1 MRIRFGPFA
10 FDLQSR
16 LLWRDGVEVP
26 LPPRVLGVLEALI
39 ERPGDVIARQD
50 LLDRVWKDA
59 FVTDTSLA
67 EAVSTLRQALGDDP
81 QSPTYVQ
88 TVHRRGYRFVAP
100 IAESDQGQTGGKQG
114 SDWGQTRVRDA
125 SDPSLTPFAES
136 APRTSQLL
144 PWTIAIFAT
153 ALAGSA
159 IWNGVRKNAIEPAP
173 ITRFDV
179 RPSAGSW
186 FDRRAPAFAASR
198 DGRAIAWAACEGV
211 SGTCGLF
218 VRPVDRLDPVRLAG
232 TDGAEAPF
240 FSPDGRW
247 LAFFADGKL
256 KKVAVSGGSPLVLAD
271 APAPGGGSWNDEGE
285 IVFSGLPAGGLAI
298 TSDQGG
304 EMTAVTTPQ
313 AAKGELRH
321 AWPSWMPGNRAILF
335 TIVTSPVP
343 GAPGRLALKNV
354 GAPTWR
360 TLRTGVSRAIP
371 AGPGYLL
378 VESGSDLRALT
389 YDERTLALTGSSDA
403 VFDALADA
411 NGVAQFAAA
420 NGGTLVALRSPS
432 AERTVEWND
441 APGRPLQNAARLEEL
456 TLSTDGRR
464 GAGVIADATGSDIWT
479 VDLDTDALA
488 RVTFGG
494 TNASPAWA
502 PDGQLVYAARKADGP
517 FTIPAAGSIRADGHL
532 FPAAVAANGR
542 IAALEATKDGHTSLV
557 IIAPDGIPQTIVGG
571 PVDVMSAAFSPDGRS
586 IAYDSDETGRR
597 EIYVR
602 RTDSTARTQLST
614 AGGECP
620 SWSADG
626 RTIFFHEG
634 ARFVRL
640 AVDANG
646 QPRADSRTVVLDL
659 AGARAIGVTPDGRV
673 LAERRPLPLEGAT
686 VVLQWLRELQQRSP
700 LPVNAPR

>member
-10 FDLQSR
+10 FDPHAR
-16 LLWRDGVEVP
+16 LLWRDGVEVA
-26 LPPRVLGVLEALI
+26 LPPRVLGVLEALL
-39 ERPGDVIARQD
+39 ERPGEIVTRQE
-50 LLDRVWKDA
+50 LLDQVWKDA

-67 EAVSTLRQALGDDP
+67 EAVSVLRQALGDDP

-88 TVHRRGYRFVAP
+88 TVHRRGYRFVGSLAD
-100 IAESDQGQTGGKQG
+100 SDGGQTARPG
-114 SDWGQTRVRDA
+114 SDRQ
-125 SDPSLTPFAES
+125 SPFAEATPLSS
-136 APRTSQLL
+136 AFVA
-144 PWTIAIFAT
+144 WTIAVFAI
-153 ALAGSA
+153 ALAISA
-159 IWNGVRKNAIEPAP
+159 IWNGVHRNAIEPAP
-173 ITRFDV
+173 ITRFHV
-179 RPSAGSW
+179 QPAAGSW
-186 FDRRAPAFAASR
+186 FDRRAPAFAASP
-198 DGRAIAWAACEGV
+198 DGRAIAWAACEGS

-218 VRPVDRLDPVRLAG
+218 VRPVDRFDGVRLAG

-285 IVFSGLPAGGLAI
+285 IVFSGLPAGGLAV

-304 EMTAVTTPQ
+304 EVTAITTPQ
-313 AAKGELRH
+313 ATKGELRH

-343 GAPGRLALKNV
+343 GAPGQLALKNV
-354 GAPTWR
+354 GSPTGR
-360 TLRTGVSRAIP
+360 VLRTGVSRAIP

-378 VESGSDLRALT
+378 IASGSDLRAMT
-389 YDERTLALTGSSDA
+389 YDERTSTLTGSSDA
-403 VFDALADA
+403 VLDGLADA
-411 NGVAQFAAA
+411 NGVPQFAAA
-420 NGGTLVALRSPS
+420 DGDALVALRAAS

-441 APGRPLQNAARLEEL
+441 APGRPLQSAARLQEL

-464 GAGVIADATGSDIWT
+464 GAGVIADATGSDVWT
-479 VDLDTDALA
+479 VDLDTGALA
-488 RVTFGG
+488 RMTFGG
-494 TNASPAWA
+494 TNASPVWA
-502 PDGQLVYAARKADGP
+502 PGGTLVYAARTADRP

-532 FPAAVAANGR
+532 FPVAVAADGR
-542 IAALEATKDGHTSLV
+542 IAALQAAKDGHTSLV
-557 IIAPDGIPQTIVGG
+557 ILSPNGIPRTIVGG
-571 PVDVMSAAFSPDGRS
+571 PVDVLSAAFSPDGAS

-602 RTDSTARTQLST
+602 RIDSSARTQLST
-614 AGGECP
+614 AGGERP
-620 SWSADG
+620 SWSTDG

-634 ARFVRL
+634 ARFVRV

-646 QPRADSRTVVLDL
+646 QARADSRTIVLDRP
-659 AGARAIGVTPDGRV
+659 GTRAIGIAPDGRV
-673 LAERRPLPLEGAT
+673 LVERRPLPLDGAT

-700 LPVNAPR
+700 LPVNPPR